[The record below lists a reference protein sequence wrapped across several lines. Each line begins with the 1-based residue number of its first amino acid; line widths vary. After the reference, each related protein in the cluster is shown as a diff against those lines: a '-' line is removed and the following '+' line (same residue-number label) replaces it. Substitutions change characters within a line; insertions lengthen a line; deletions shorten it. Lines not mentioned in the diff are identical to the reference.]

1 MAKKKQKYQKKA
13 KQPQKQQWQLTPV
26 QQWGLAVLLIVIT
39 VLIYFEPI
47 VFENKVPPS
56 TDIMAWKGNAQSIIE
71 ARKEYNY
78 TPLWANNVFSGMP
91 AHLISLKPP
100 FEQPARYIM
109 EGLSAILSWHAL
121 YYILGALGMLLLM
134 RFFNLSLIA
143 STFTALA
150 FIWWPNL
157 LGLLEAG
164 HNSKAQ
170 TILLIPLALYTF
182 LRILK
187 RPSLLNF
194 SLFTIAFSL
203 VVRAGHYQI
212 VFYTGLILLA
222 FAIAKLVQFIRDKAW
237 KKIGVIAL
245 FTPLALG
252 IGIGMSAFHTIQ
264 VREYSKYSVR
274 GVSSEEDQ
282 QGTDFD
288 YATQWSLHP
297 AEMYNFIIPRF
308 FGGHSSQP
316 YQGDDVPQL
325 KGRTIPGYWGHMPFT
340 STTDYMGVIMLVFA
354 VLGIL
359 LLWKRW
365 EVKTLS
371 ILIVLSLLLAFGRH
385 FPPLYKL
392 FFNVVPFFNRFRV
405 PTMIV
410 VVVFF
415 SFTLL
420 AGMALHTLLERIQD
434 LDKKHLIRIVLI
446 TFCIF
451 AALGL
456 APFVF
461 RNAISFI
468 RPQEAQQYNPQIV
481 EALKN
486 ARFDLLKGDAI
497 RMLALLAGAFI
508 LVLAYLN
515 KWIGKAVLSIG
526 IGALL
531 LIDLFGIDQRYLQQ
545 LVPKKEMD
553 HYFAETRVDAMLQ
566 KDKELYRIY
575 PLGNMSDQPHWPYH
589 HQTITGYH
597 PAKLRIY
604 QDIRESCMMQGVE
617 PGFNNSA
624 NSPINWN
631 LVNMLNTKYLLSQQ
645 SLSHP
650 NLDSLYINPQLNV
663 YQNRTA
669 LPRVWYVGKTEVIPD
684 KEARLLRLNDPT
696 FSPVNTAIVEEPIE
710 NEIAPVDGQP
720 EITRYEPNYIDIQTN
735 APKQTLLV
743 LSEIYYPAG
752 WKAFIDDQRT
762 EILKVNHILRGVIL
776 PSGEHTVHFK
786 LEPRSYN
793 ISVAMMG
800 GSIAI
805 AYILLIVALVPV
817 YKKYRK
823 AKS

>member
-1 MAKKKQKYQKKA
+1 MAKKKQKQQKKA
-13 KQPQKQQWQLTPV
+13 SQPQKQQWQLTPW

-56 TDIMAWKGNAQSIIE
+56 TDILAWKGNAQSIIE
-71 ARKEYNY
+71 ARQEYSY

-100 FEQPARYIM
+100 FEQPAKYIM
-109 EGLSAILSWHAL
+109 QGLSAILSWHAL
-121 YYILGALGMLLLM
+121 YYILGAAGMLLLM
-134 RFFNLSLIA
+134 RFLNLSLIA

-182 LRILK
+182 LRILRK
-187 RPSLLNF
+187 PDLLNF

-222 FAIAKLVQFIRDKAW
+222 FSIAKLIQFIREKAW
-237 KKIGVIAL
+237 KKIAVIAV

-252 IGIGMSAFHTIQ
+252 IGIGMSAFHTLQ

-274 GVSSEEDQ
+274 GVSSEEEKE
-282 QGTDFD
+282 GTDFE

-308 FGGHSSQP
+308 FGGHSSQL
-316 YQGDDVPQL
+316 YEGDDVPQL
-325 KGRTIPGYWGHMPFT
+325 KDRTIPGYWGHMPFT
-340 STTDYMGVIMLVFA
+340 STTDYMGVITLVFA

-359 LLWKRW
+359 LLWQRR

-371 ILIVLSLLLAFGRH
+371 ILIFLSLLLAFGRH
-385 FPPLYKL
+385 FPPLYNL
-392 FFNVVPFFNRFRV
+392 FFNAVPFFNHFRV

-410 VVVFF
+410 SVVFF

-420 AGMALHTLLERIQD
+420 AGMGLHALLTKAREMQRLKLLRV
-434 LDKKHLIRIVLI
+434 VLI
-446 TFCIF
+446 TFGLF

-461 RNAISFI
+461 RNSLDFL
-468 RPQEAQQYNPQIV
+468 RPQEAQQYNPQII

-486 ARFDLLKGDAI
+486 ARFDLLKGDAV
-497 RMLALLAGAFI
+497 RMLALLAGAFA
-508 LVLAYLN
+508 LVLAYIN
-515 KWIGKAVLSIG
+515 KWIGKAILSIG
-526 IGALL
+526 IGVLL

-545 LVPKKEMD
+545 LVPESQMD
-553 HYFAETRVDAMLQ
+553 NYFAATRVDNALKQ
-566 KDKELYRIY
+566 TEGFYRLY
-575 PLGNMSDQPHWPYH
+575 PMGDFSDQPHWPYH

-604 QDIRESCMMQGVE
+604 QDIRESVMMRGSA
-617 PGFNNSA
+617 PGFNNPDA
-624 NSPINWN
+624 PINWN
-631 LVNMLNTKYLLSQQ
+631 LVNMLNTKFLLSPRKLQ
-645 SLSHP
+645 HP
-650 NLDSLYINPQLNV
+650 NLTMLISSEEMSV
-663 YQNRTA
+663 YRNTAA
-669 LPRVWYVGKTEVIPD
+669 LPRVWCVGQTEVIAD
-684 KEARLLRLNDPT
+684 KDARLMRLNDPA
-696 FSPVNTAIVEEPIE
+696 FDPAETAILEEPLDA
-710 NEIAPVDGQP
+710 EIAAVECQP
-720 EITRYEPNYIDIQTN
+720 EITRYEPNYIDIVTN
-735 APKQTLLV
+735 ASQQTLLV

-752 WKAFIDDQRT
+752 WKVFIDDQPG
-762 EILKVNHILRGVIL
+762 EILQVNHILRGVVL
-776 PSGEHTVHFK
+776 PAGEHTLHFK
-786 LEPRSYN
+786 LEPKSYD

-800 GSIAI
+800 GSIAVT
-805 AYILLIVALVPV
+805 YILLIIALVPV
-817 YKKYRK
+817 YKRYRSSK
-823 AKS
+823 Q